1 MGNIFSY
8 IADSITNRGALDA
21 VTAKDKE
28 SLEAL
33 AFQNAGFGNMPT
45 YTPPEGNVIAQQFA
59 QQTMNPLPRT
69 MTTVPPEM
77 GLGAPTQQLG
87 PQTYQDPRAL
97 MREYYADLID
107 GKRARET
114 ARAQEQL
121 SDPMFRFRDT
131 MTDVA
136 RNTIGLP
143 FHILSGGQ
151 AFNNDPSREA
161 QSRHEARLEELDKL
175 NGANSELYQGA
186 KEQRFADLMNLEN
199 QRKVSETNRINA
211 VGQNRLFKSNN
222 PDFYTVESQAA
233 AQRLAEQGAP
243 LSEQRAA
250 LVTRDKY
257 REVTDLNGRVALYNK
272 ETGEFVGYKF
282 DFDDELRQKEIVE
295 TSQNFTKAQ
304 GVYHADRPR
313 MQRTIRSFASKRDDI
328 EREINAVLELLEGS
342 TRAVDG
348 VLQYVPGT
356 DEKTIQ
362 GKLQMLVAN
371 IGFAEIQK
379 MREQSKSGGALGQ
392 VTEKELAFLQAVL
405 GRLSQFDKPQV
416 LRENL
421 GIVLESYNESV
432 DALEYNLSEM
442 DGLYGTSSTNR
453 RIFNPNIAYDG
464 NTAFE
469 ALLADPKPEDFPSNN
484 ADTQNGSLAEQP
496 QPNTAATPLTPELQ
510 AELDDINAQIQ
521 ELSTPTER
529 P

>member
-161 QSRHEARLEELDKL
+161 QSRHEQRLKELDAL
-175 NGANSELYQGA
+175 NGANSELYDKARRERFVTLDNISNQRMVAGTNRLNALNSTRLKASGTPRPDSEGFFIQAFDDGSSVRVTDTAGKPVKALDSSKIHMVAGVPHRYDPATQQFTPTVDADEVYNNMMIRAQNELMGQKRGEYLTQRPTLMSAIQKDQADFEDLQIAIRGA
-186 KEQRFADLMNLEN
+186 RRILTKHKAQLDGAADRNGYEGLLKMLPDTEARELEN
-199 QRKVSETNRINA
+199 YFETIRGNRAIAALTELRNSSPTGA
-211 VGQNRLFKSNN
+211 GVGNTTQMEIKMFMDTNSGRVGQPHIRNSKPRGSRYYRRRGF
-222 PDFYTVESQAA
+222 ESF
-233 AQRLAEQGAP
+233 GACKGW
-243 LSEQRAA
+243 S
-250 LVTRDKY
+250 
-257 REVTDLNGRVALYNK
+257 
-272 ETGEFVGYKF
+272 
-282 DFDDELRQKEIVE
+282 
-295 TSQNFTKAQ
+295 
-304 GVYHADRPR
+304 
-313 MQRTIRSFASKRDDI
+313 
-328 EREINAVLELLEGS
+328 
-342 TRAVDG
+342 
-348 VLQYVPGT
+348 
-356 DEKTIQ
+356 
-362 GKLQMLVAN
+362 
-371 IGFAEIQK
+371 
-379 MREQSKSGGALGQ
+379 
-392 VTEKELAFLQAVL
+392 
-405 GRLSQFDKPQV
+405 
-416 LRENL
+416 
-421 GIVLESYNESV
+421 
-432 DALEYNLSEM
+432 
-442 DGLYGTSSTNR
+442 
-453 RIFNPNIAYDG
+453 
-464 NTAFE
+464 
-469 ALLADPKPEDFPSNN
+469 
-484 ADTQNGSLAEQP
+484 
-496 QPNTAATPLTPELQ
+496 
-510 AELDDINAQIQ
+510 
-521 ELSTPTER
+521 
-529 P
+529 